1 MSWTCREVRPDV
13 VRDISISR
21 DQLELFSLSEK
32 ERNIV
37 FCPPF
42 GLQLLIFASLD
53 RGDEIVAEK
62 QKMVDC
68 FFFSLGEQQVNV
80 LLQKSEQLACDD

>member
-1 MSWTCREVRPDV
+1 MNFYFVSEVRPDV
-13 VRDISISR
+13 VRDISIPR
-21 DQLELFSLSEK
+21 DQLAMFSLPEE

-42 GLQLLIFASLD
+42 GLQLLIFAPLD

-62 QKMVDC
+62 QKMVD
-68 FFFSLGEQQVNV
+68 FF
-80 LLQKSEQLACDD
+80 

>member
-1 MSWTCREVRPDV
+1 MFE
-13 VRDISISR
+13 ISR
-21 DQLELFSLSEK
+21 YQLELFSLSEK

-42 GLQLLIFASLD
+42 GLQLLCSFFAPLD
-53 RGDEIVAEK
+53 RRDEIVAEK

-68 FFFSLGEQQVNV
+68 FFFNLGEQQVNV
-80 LLQKSEQLACDD
+80 CCRNPNSQRATISYFGLKGN